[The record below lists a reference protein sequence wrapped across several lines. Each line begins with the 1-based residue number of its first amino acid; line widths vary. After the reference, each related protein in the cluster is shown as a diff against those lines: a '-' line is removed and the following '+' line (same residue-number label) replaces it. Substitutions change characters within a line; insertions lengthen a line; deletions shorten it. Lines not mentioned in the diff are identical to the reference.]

1 MPVIALV
8 GNKGG
13 AGKTTLSINLA
24 AGLAKQARV
33 VVVDADPQGS
43 AIQWNVFTGA
53 SMSVPV
59 LEANDGLGDGPGDDP
74 GDELGNQLVE
84 LSQQYDYVVVDC
96 PPSVHASQT
105 TRVLEICDLALIPVQ
120 PSPVDLWATVHT
132 EKAVQQARKSN
143 TGLRAVLVI
152 NQLETRTTLSRLVRD
167 ALSEIGLPVANTALH
182 RRAIFRNSA
191 LEGRN
196 VFEMGRRGIDAAR
209 EIDEL
214 IHEVIKI

>member
-13 AGKTTLSINLA
+13 AGKTTLSVNLA
-24 AGLAKQARV
+24 AGLAKQTSAI
-33 VVVDADPQGS
+33 VVDADPQGS
-43 AIQWNVFTGA
+43 AIQWNAFTNLSTA
-53 SMSVPV
+53 ISVI
-59 LEANDGLGDGPGDDP
+59 EARSDLNI
-74 GDELGNQLVE
+74 QLNE
-84 LSQQYDYVVVDC
+84 LSQDYDYIVVDC
-96 PPSVHASQT
+96 PPSVQASQT
-105 TRVLEICDLALIPVQ
+105 IKVLEICDLALIPVQ

-132 EKAVQQARKSN
+132 EKAVQHARLSN
-143 TGLRAVLVI
+143 ANLRALLVI

-167 ALSEIGLPVANTALH
+167 ALSEIGLPVAKAALR

-191 LEGRN
+191 LEGKN

-214 IHEVIKI
+214 IDEVIKI

>member
-13 AGKTTLSINLA
+13 AGKTTLSVNIA
-24 AGLAKQARV
+24 AGLAKKTRT

-43 AIQWNVFTGA
+43 AIQWNAFTESSTA
-53 SMSVPV
+53 ISVI
-59 LEANDGLGDGPGDDP
+59 EARSDLNV
-74 GDELGNQLVE
+74 QLKE
-84 LSQQYDYVVVDC
+84 LSENYDYIVVDC
-96 PPSVHASQT
+96 PPSVHASET
-105 TRVLEICDLALIPVQ
+105 IKVLEISDLALIPVQ

-132 EKAVQQARKSN
+132 EKAVQRARISN
-143 TGLRAVLVI
+143 TGLQAILVI

-167 ALSEIGLPVANTALH
+167 ALSEIDLPVARTALH

-191 LEGRN
+191 LEGKN
-196 VFEMGRRGIDAAR
+196 IFEMGRRGADAAR

-214 IHEVIKI
+214 IDEVIKI

>member
-24 AGLAKQARV
+24 AGLAKKASV

-53 SMSVPV
+53 SMPVPV
-59 LEANDGLGDGPGDDP
+59 LEARDDK
-74 GDELGNQLVE
+74 GDELSKQLVE
-84 LSQQYDYVVVDC
+84 LSQQYEYVVVDC
-96 PPSVHASQT
+96 PPSVHAPQT
-105 TRVLEICDLALIPVQ
+105 TRVLETCDLALIPGQ

-132 EKAVQQARKSN
+132 EKAVQHARESN
-143 TGLRAVLVI
+143 TDLRAVLVI
-152 NQLETRTTLSRLVRD
+152 NQLEPRTTLSRLVRD

-191 LEGRN
+191 LEGKN
-196 VFEMGRRGIDAAR
+196 VFEMGSRGLQAAG